1 MPWSPRSIRMLS
13 HDGVMEEEVEAEA
26 EQGEKEE
33 EGEEKPGGEFG

>member
-1 MPWSPRSIRMLS
+1 MPWSPGSIRMLS

-26 EQGEKEE
+26 EQGKQEE